1 MNLTGIHAEYWR
13 QRKAPI
19 PGWAAGFMP
28 RARVD
33 IDACVNQHS
42 EPKPRRA
49 DGVHACDNLLAIIRS
64 HRKHIARTHRGDSN
78 AEFRVS
84 ALACYLEGIAQQPGT
99 VCNPEK
105 RAAFARKWAA
115 RIRNRARDVARAR
128 EE

>member
-1 MNLTGIHAEYWR
+1 
-13 QRKAPI
+13 
-19 PGWAAGFMP
+19 
-28 RARVD
+28 
-33 IDACVNQHS
+33 VNQHA